1 MNEVVG
7 WANSHDWVKLGL
19 FTLLMFPVMLLAGV
33 AGGTALFWTVVAV
46 GVLLCGVFAYWI
58 GNPRWLF
65 IPLIAML
72 VFIALAV
79 PMVLQDPGTG
89 ETPFSIVLESPFWAG
104 LPALTGAVFG
114 YLIYASRHAPRRQ
127 I

>member
-1 MNEVVG
+1 MNEAVR

-33 AGGTALFWTVVAV
+33 AGGTPLFWTVVVV
-46 GVLLCGVFAYWI
+46 GVLLCGAFAYWI

-65 IPLIAML
+65 IPLLAIL

-79 PMVLQDPGTG
+79 PMVLQEPGAG

-114 YLIYASRHAPRRQ
+114 YVIYASRHAPRKQ